1 MLAEDR
7 QNLNKLCEAL
17 VNMDVSVEDILNEE
31 CDLVDSTTSG
41 LNLPSNLPDTT
52 SSTPEAPPPV
62 KKTKVVS
69 VWLAICI
76 LAIRTRIADTE
87 SIDTSVTI

>member
-17 VNMDVSVEDILNEE
+17 VNMDVSVKDILNEE
-31 CDLVDSTTSG
+31 CDLVDSTTTG

-52 SSTPEAPPPV
+52 SSMPEVPPPV
-62 KKTKVVS
+62 KKTKVES
-69 VWLAICI
+69 AWLAICI
-76 LAIRTRIADTE
+76 LISYSYVR
-87 SIDTSVTI
+87 V